1 MQHMRKRKP
10 SQKQL
15 QKQLVSAYNKAYKVY
30 SDMNKAGYNFT
41 KKHEKVMSFERL
53 TKKLTSGKIT
63 KKDVQFYKEKAK
75 KTNQYKAA
83 KSYTDM
89 DTGKEMS
96 VKQGRLSER
105 RKTIKKKDENSYNII
120 TEQINNIADDMYL
133 RNRATKRGD
142 IISTKSDKD
151 RLLQIVEERR
161 QNNKPFTNREMSDFM
176 NAISEVEF
184 IRYAD
189 EYVTVIN
196 QLELIISGNDK
207 LINSDF
213 GYIDPNGT
221 PFEY

>member
-1 MQHMRKRKP
+1 MRKRKP

-15 QKQLVSAYNKAYKVY
+15 QNQLISAYNKAYKVY
-30 SDMNKAGYNFT
+30 SDLNKAGFNFT
-41 KKHEKVMSFERL
+41 KTHDKVMSFERL

-63 KKDVQFYKEKAK
+63 KKDVQFYKDKAK
-75 KTNQYKAA
+75 KTNQYKGA

-89 DTGKEMS
+89 DTGKTMS

-105 RKTIKKKDENSYNII
+105 RKTQKKKNENSYNII

-142 IISTKSDKD
+142 TISTKPDKD
-151 RLLQIVEERR
+151 RLLQIVEDRR

-176 NAISEVEF
+176 NVIAEMEF

-189 EYVTVIN
+189 EYITVMN
-196 QLELIISGNDK
+196 QLELTITGNGM
-207 LINSDF
+207 LVNSDF
-213 GYIDPNGT
+213 GYIDPTGT
-221 PFEY
+221 PFEN

>member
-1 MQHMRKRKP
+1 MKRKP

-15 QKQLVSAYNKAYKVY
+15 QNQLVAAYNKAYKVY

-41 KKHEKVMSFERL
+41 KTHEKSMSFERL

-63 KKDVQFYKEKAK
+63 MKDIQFYKDKAK
-75 KTNQYKAA
+75 KTNQYKGA
-83 KSYTDM
+83 KSYTDL
-89 DTGKEMS
+89 DTGKTMS
-96 VKQGRLSER
+96 VKQGRLAER
-105 RKTIKKKDENSYNII
+105 RKTQRKKNENSYNII
-120 TEQINNIADDMYL
+120 IDQINNISDDMYL

-142 IISTKSDKD
+142 TISTRSDKE

-161 QNNKPFTNREMSDFM
+161 QNNKPFTNREMSEFM
-176 NAISEVEF
+176 NVISEVEF

-189 EYVTVIN
+189 EYMTVMN
-196 QLELIISGNDK
+196 QLELAITGNDK

-213 GYIDPNGT
+213 GYMDPTGT

>member
-1 MQHMRKRKP
+1 MRKP

-15 QKQLVSAYNKAYKVY
+15 QNQLVSAYNKAYKVY
-30 SDMNKAGYNFT
+30 SDLNKAGYNFT
-41 KKHEKVMSFERL
+41 KTHEKVMSFERL

-63 KKDVQFYKEKAK
+63 KKDVQFYKDKAK
-75 KTNQYKAA
+75 KTTQYKGA

-89 DTGKEMS
+89 DTGKTMS

-105 RKTIKKKDENSYNII
+105 RKTKRKKDENSYNII

-142 IISTKSDKD
+142 IISTKGDKE

-161 QNNKPFTNREMSDFM
+161 RNDNPLKNREMSDFM
-176 NAISEVEF
+176 NVIAEVDF
-184 IRYAD
+184 ILYTD
-189 EYVTVIN
+189 EYMTVIN
-196 QLELIISGNDK
+196 QLELTITVNDK

-213 GYIDPNGT
+213 GPIDPTGT
-221 PFEY
+221 PFEN

>member
-1 MQHMRKRKP
+1 MRKP

-15 QKQLVSAYNKAYKVY
+15 QNQLVSAYNKAYKVY
-30 SDMNKAGYNFT
+30 SDLNKAGYNFT
-41 KKHEKVMSFERL
+41 KTHEKVMSFERL

-63 KKDVQFYKEKAK
+63 KKDVQFYKDKAK
-75 KTNQYKAA
+75 KTNQYKGA

-89 DTGKEMS
+89 DTGKTMS

-105 RKTIKKKDENSYNII
+105 RKTKRKKDENSYNII

-142 IISTKSDKD
+142 TISTKSDKE

-161 QNNKPFTNREMSDFM
+161 LNNKPFSNSEMSDFM
-176 NAISEVEF
+176 NVISEMEF

-189 EYVTVIN
+189 EYITVMN
-196 QLELIISGNDK
+196 QLELTITGNGK
-207 LINSDF
+207 LVNSDF
-213 GYIDPNGT
+213 GYIDPTGT
-221 PFEY
+221 PFEN

>member
-1 MQHMRKRKP
+1 MRKP

-15 QKQLVSAYNKAYKVY
+15 QNQLISAYNKAYKVY
-30 SDMNKAGYNFT
+30 SDLNKAGFNFT
-41 KKHEKVMSFERL
+41 KTHEKVMSFERL

-63 KKDVQFYKEKAK
+63 KKDVQFYKDKAK
-75 KTNQYKAA
+75 KTNQYKGA

-89 DTGKEMS
+89 NTGKTMT

-105 RKTIKKKDENSYNII
+105 RKTQRKKEENSYNII

-142 IISTKSDKD
+142 VISTKQDKE

-161 QNNKPFTNREMSDFM
+161 RNNKPFTSREMSDFM
-176 NAISEVEF
+176 NVISEVDF

-189 EYVTVIN
+189 EYMTVVN
-196 QLELIISGNDK
+196 QLELTITGNDK

-213 GYIDPNGT
+213 GYIDPTGT